1 MVLPWVFYQEIIED
15 DDVGDIEYIEGK
27 VIAGDYFQVSGDI
40 DTLSDTI
47 SYVPASAKTAFMVAA
62 KIIITGHTS
71 GTTTKNMV
79 EAELKLDGTAVD
91 TTNIGT
97 ATTSTLLSGASDM
110 IAGSGS
116 GTGTVGNGRFDV
128 LGLSLA
134 GDGIKAITIENT
146 LDAGTAFATM
156 SGYIDDT

>member
-1 MVLPWVFYQEIIED
+1 MVLPWVFYQEILED
-15 DDVGDIEYIEGK
+15 EDVGDIEYIEGK
-27 VIAGDYFQVSGDI
+27 VTAGDYFQVSGDI
-40 DTLSDTI
+40 NTLASTI
-47 SYVPASAKTAFMVAA
+47 SFVPASGKTAFLIEA

-79 EAELKLDGTAVD
+79 EAELKLDGTTTD

-97 ATTSTLLSGASDM
+97 ATTSTLLFGASDM

-116 GTGTVGNGRFDV
+116 GTGTVGDGRFNAK
-128 LGLSLA
+128 GLSLI
-134 GDGIKAITIENT
+134 GDAIAAITIENT

-156 SGYIDDT
+156 SGYVIDT